1 MHPIIQH
8 LNLILHISFIIQLS
22 LQDIYIYYLIIAYYE
37 KILMKREFIAYD
49 LDSHTLLRLKEYS
62 YISKI
67 GIRKNYLMDKNKNF
81 VFNPEL
87 NKAFET

>member
-1 MHPIIQH
+1 
-8 LNLILHISFIIQLS
+8 
-22 LQDIYIYYLIIAYYE
+22 
-37 KILMKREFIAYD
+37 MKRKFIAYD